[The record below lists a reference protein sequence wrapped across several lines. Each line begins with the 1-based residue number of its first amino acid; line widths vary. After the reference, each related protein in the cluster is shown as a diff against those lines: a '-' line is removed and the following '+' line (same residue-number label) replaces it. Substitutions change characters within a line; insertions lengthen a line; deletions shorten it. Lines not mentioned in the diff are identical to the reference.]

1 MKSLITKLQGT
12 VANENLLKVGEFRV
26 SIGVID
32 SPTKNTQFLLIESDS
47 NTTVDVKNGYL
58 TDDSLTNNLGTH
70 KETQEGQLYFHFANT
85 NSILSFL
92 NKYGIKKIS
101 CSKNKTIAFDIAQL
115 MFCKGLYHILTVSPN
130 IVGDIGAFKYM
141 ENIQEININ
150 SNKLYGNISVFADK
164 TSLSSLTLAGSNIYG
179 DLSVFSNKPLTTL
192 SIAGTRISGS
202 INGIVLNK
210 IVYFLL
216 PPTVTGKVDK
226 ATFSGKTHLFLQD
239 NNLVSGDISLTNGLI
254 HINNDNDNN
263 NEFTWGTG
271 TPNYFIALEKV
282 HFKTDEDVV
291 RMLQKEATLSVNSAE
306 RYPKNIIVYSPT
318 GNTTGAESAISS
330 LKANSIKIIVNGVE
344 L

>member
-1 MKSLITKLQGT
+1 MKTLITKLQGT

-26 SIGVID
+26 ATGVMD
-32 SPTKNTQFLLIESDS
+32 SPTKDTQFLLIETDS

-70 KETQEGQLYFHFANT
+70 KEAQGGQLYFQFANT
-85 NSILSFL
+85 NSVLSFL

-101 CSKNKTIAFDIAQL
+101 CSENKTIAFDIAQL
-115 MFCKGLYHILTVSPN
+115 MFCKGLYHIITVSPN
-130 IVGDIGAFKYM
+130 IVGDIDAFKYM
-141 ENIQEININ
+141 ENIQVININ

-164 TSLSSLTLAGSNIYG
+164 TSLSSLTLSGSNIDG
-179 DLSVFSNKPLTTL
+179 DISVLSNKPLTAL
-192 SIAGTRISGS
+192 SIGGTNISGA
-202 INGIVLNK
+202 IDGITLNNV
-210 IVYFLL
+210 VYFIL
-216 PPTVTGKVDK
+216 PSNVTGNVDK
-226 ATFSGKTHLFLQD
+226 ATFSGKTHLLLQD

-254 HINNDNDNN
+254 HINNDKDNN

-282 HFKTDEDVV
+282 HFKTDEDVI
-291 RMLQKEATLSVNSAE
+291 RMLQKEATLSINSAE
-306 RYPKNIIVYSPT
+306 SYPKNIIVYSPT

-330 LKANSIKIIVNGVE
+330 LKAKGINIIVNGVQ